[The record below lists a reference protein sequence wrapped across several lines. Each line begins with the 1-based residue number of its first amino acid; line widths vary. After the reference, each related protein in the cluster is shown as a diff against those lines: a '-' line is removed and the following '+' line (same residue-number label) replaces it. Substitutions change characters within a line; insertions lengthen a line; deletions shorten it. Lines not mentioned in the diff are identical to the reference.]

1 MSDWS
6 RVILGDFWV
15 KLGCFLTG
23 HSYTLISGSSE
34 ASRKVVRKYMSAFV
48 LISLIWFTVGYLLTT
63 RYFVRDNF
71 WFGLLSGLIAVII
84 VINVERT
91 IVLGTNVSNWAKG
104 LRVFLAVIIALIGA
118 TVIDQIIFEEDVA
131 KYKKDH
137 VSEAIQQR
145 IESEDAIIGQ
155 SIGGLI
161 NTKAALNNQLT
172 KLEQEI
178 SERPVVVGS
187 TQTEY
192 RIVETTEG
200 LKRVPTKRSQNI
212 PNPAIESSNRIR
224 LQISQIDER
233 IGNENNKRVQL
244 REIKSNEYFDDSG
257 FLQELDILVKVIT
270 ASSVALV
277 VYILWMALLLIIE
290 LLVLIIKTGDA
301 GNDYDL
307 LIQHQVDIK
316 KSRIKSLR

>member
-84 VINVERT
+84 VINIERT

-118 TVIDQIIFEEDVA
+118 TVIDQIIFEEDVL

-137 VSEAIQQR
+137 ISENIESR
-145 IESEDAIIGQ
+145 IEQEQRVIYQNVNNLLS
-155 SIGGLI
+155 
-161 NTKAALNNQLT
+161 TKAALAEQMNKLDEEIQQNPTVVASSRTNTNFT
-172 KLEQEI
+172 KENGNRLN
-178 SERPVVVGS
+178 
-187 TQTEY
+187 
-192 RIVETTEG
+192 
-200 LKRVPTKRSQNI
+200 SQSSVQRI
-212 PNPAIESSNRIR
+212 PNPAIETSNRIR
-224 LQISQIDER
+224 NQISELDEK
-233 IGNENNKRVQL
+233 IGDENSKVGQLVQA
-244 REIKSNEYFDDSG
+244 KSQEYLDDRG

-270 ASSVALV
+270 ASPVALV

-316 KSRIKSLR
+316 KSRIQSLR